1 MAVHEQYAEDL
12 ALYAMG
18 SLTGDARAAVEKH
31 VRECADCRQELEL
44 LRGDMAALSYSAAG
58 SVPPRRSRQRLMDAI
73 QREPRRK
80 EMPARRTWWAAVP
93 WFAAVAMTV
102 LAVLQMSQNSGLQRQ
117 LADLRDRSDTQ
128 QVQLERAQEVVA
140 TLTATDAV
148 HVTLVAAKTPP
159 QPQGKAIYVRDRG
172 SLIFIANNFKALP
185 SDKAYELW
193 LIPTKGSPI
202 PAGVFKPDS
211 RGSATVVNPPLPP
224 GVEAK
229 AFAITVEPEAG
240 SQAPTSAVIMLG
252 AGE

>member
-31 VRECADCRQELEL
+31 LRECADCRQELEL

-117 LADLRDRSDTQ
+117 LADLRDRSDAQ
-128 QVQLERAQEVVA
+128 QAQLQRAQEVVA
-140 TLTATDAV
+140 TLTATDAMR
-148 HVTLVAAKTPP
+148 VTLVAAKTLP

-172 SLIFIANNFKALP
+172 SLIFIASNFGPLP
-185 SDKAYELW
+185 ADRAYELW
-193 LIPTKGSPI
+193 LIPSKGNPI
-202 PAGVFKPDS
+202 PAGVFKPDA

-240 SQAPTSAVIMLG
+240 SAAPTSPVIMLG